1 MVTGIYQEVELS
13 LTENLIP
20 VTVPVKQYD
29 NKARK
34 VRCVLYNNSVEYT
47 VPQNCI
53 VACSG
58 TRPDGTIF
66 HYTSETAPDLVFVE
80 KGAVLFTITT
90 FIGKRGGISMT
101 TRELVS
107 QYVEVLCKIYGKH
120 LKTVILYGSY
130 ARGDYTKDSD
140 IDIMVLLDLSDI
152 DIKKYRHELS
162 GATYDFNMDYDVDI
176 KPIAKN
182 QEHFN
187 KWVEVYPFYSNVA
200 SEGVKLFDAA

>member
-1 MVTGIYQEVELS
+1 
-13 LTENLIP
+13 
-20 VTVPVKQYD
+20 
-29 NKARK
+29 
-34 VRCVLYNNSVEYT
+34 
-47 VPQNCI
+47 
-53 VACSG
+53 
-58 TRPDGTIF
+58 
-66 HYTSETAPDLVFVE
+66 
-80 KGAVLFTITT
+80 
-90 FIGKRGGISMT
+90 MT

-130 ARGDYTKDSD
+130 ARGD
-140 IDIMVLLDLSDI
+140 
-152 DIKKYRHELS
+152 
-162 GATYDFNMDYDVDI
+162 MDYDVDI

>member
-1 MVTGIYQEVELS
+1 
-13 LTENLIP
+13 
-20 VTVPVKQYD
+20 
-29 NKARK
+29 
-34 VRCVLYNNSVEYT
+34 
-47 VPQNCI
+47 
-53 VACSG
+53 
-58 TRPDGTIF
+58 
-66 HYTSETAPDLVFVE
+66 
-80 KGAVLFTITT
+80 
-90 FIGKRGGISMT
+90 MT

-176 KPIAKN
+176 KPITKN

-187 KWVEVYPFYSNVA
+187 KWVEVYPLYSNVA
-200 SEGVKLFDAA
+200 SGGVKLFDAA